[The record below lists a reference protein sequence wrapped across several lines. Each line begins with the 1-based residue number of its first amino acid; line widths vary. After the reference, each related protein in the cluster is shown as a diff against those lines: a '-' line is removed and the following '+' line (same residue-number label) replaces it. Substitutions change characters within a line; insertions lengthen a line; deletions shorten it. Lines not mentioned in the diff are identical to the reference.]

1 MKIINHFLI
10 IILTLSKI
18 HGIELPVNSS
28 ERNTISNWVIAKVEN
43 INEYQTTFVLIPRLN
58 NLKTKK

>member
-18 HGIELPVNSS
+18 YGIELPVNSS
-28 ERNTISNWVIAKVEN
+28 DKITVSNWVIAKVEGWD
-43 INEYQTTFVLIPRLN
+43 
-58 NLKTKK
+58 KTQVNSFKNSPKEIFESII